1 MFFKKILLLGPY
13 IVTSAN
19 FIPKKIT
26 GITWGKIIQ
35 ALILH
40 VDSINDPEA
49 TSLKSLFDC
58 FDLVQHVNGTT
69 HKDGHTLDLVIS
81 RATDNLV
88 QSCEVGSFV
97 SDHNAIYITLNC
109 CKPHPIRRK
118 ISFRKIRSINTDA
131 FMRDIESSE
140 LTGSLPNDVDV
151 IVSRYNR
158 ILQELLDKHAPVQ
171 TGTIAQHT
179 TQPWMDKTITEAK
192 KKSRKAEVLY
202 RKDKSTDNRNE
213 YMKQCKL
220 VKDSIQRAKRTF
232 FTHKINEC
240 GNDKKKTFSDSR

>member
-1 MFFKKILLLGPY
+1 MLGDFN
-13 IVTSAN
+13 I
-19 FIPKKIT
+19 
-26 GITWGKIIQ
+26 
-35 ALILH
+35 H
-40 VDSINDPEA
+40 VDSINDPEG

-88 QSCEVGSFV
+88 QSCKVGTFV

-109 CKPHPIRRK
+109 YKPHLISRK

-151 IVSRYNR
+151 IVSR
-158 ILQELLDKHAPVQ
+158 
-171 TGTIAQHT
+171 
-179 TQPWMDKTITEAK
+179 
-192 KKSRKAEVLY
+192 
-202 RKDKSTDNRNE
+202 
-213 YMKQCKL
+213 
-220 VKDSIQRAKRTF
+220 
-232 FTHKINEC
+232 
-240 GNDKKKTFSDSR
+240 